1 MARHALGEK
10 GGAALIVELWDFL
23 TDADNWWG
31 PRGLVVLTWNHLR
44 LSVFATLV
52 AALVALPPA
61 VALGHRRRGAVA
73 VSVVNLS
80 RALPSFAVLVL
91 VVPFSLRY
99 GFGLGFWPTFVP
111 LVLLALPPIFANTY
125 TGLAGVDRSTVEA
138 ARAMGMRSREVL
150 GSVELPAALPL
161 MITGLRIAATQVVA
175 TTTLGA
181 LVAYPCLGTP
191 IVRSL
196 QATRDNGELLAGAG
210 MVALLALATDIGF
223 SVLERRLSPWQR
235 RHSVTPGEEIDPS
248 RLTPTL

>member
-1 MARHALGEK
+1 L
-10 GGAALIVELWDFL
+10 LF
-23 TDADNWWG
+23 
-31 PRGLVVLTWNHLR
+31 LTWNHVR
-44 LSVFATLV
+44 LAFFATFV
-52 AALVALPPA
+52 AAAVALPPA
-61 VALGHRRRGAVA
+61 ILLGHRRRGGAVA
-73 VSVVNLS
+73 VAVVNLS
-80 RALPSFAVLVL
+80 RAIPSFAVLVL

-138 ARAMGMRSREVL
+138 ARAMGMRSPEVL
-150 GSVELPAALPL
+150 RSVEIPAALPL

-210 MVALLALATDIGF
+210 LVALLALVTDMGF
-223 SVLERRLSPWQR
+223 SLLERRLSPWR
-235 RHSVTPGEEIDPS
+235 RAAADRSPTDSIDAP
-248 RLTPTL
+248 RLTPAG

>member
-1 MARHALGEK
+1 MIAEF
-10 GGAALIVELWDFL
+10 WDYVS
-23 TDADNWWG
+23 DADNWWG
-31 PRGLVVLTWNHLR
+31 ESGLLFLTWNHLR
-44 LSVFATLV
+44 LAFFATLV
-52 AALVALPPA
+52 ATLVALPPA
-61 VALGHRRRGAVA
+61 VSLGHRRKGGAVA
-73 VSVVNLS
+73 VGLVNLS
-80 RALPSFAVLVL
+80 RAIPSFAVLVL

-150 GSVELPAALPL
+150 RSVEIPAGLPL

-210 MVALLALATDIGF
+210 LVALLALLTDLGF
-223 SVLERRLSPWQR
+223 SLLERRLSPWR
-235 RHSVTPGEEIDPS
+235 RSTADPAPVASIDES
-248 RLTPTL
+248 GLTPVT

>member
-1 MARHALGEK
+1 MMGEFWNY
-10 GGAALIVELWDFL
+10 V
-23 TDADNWWG
+23 TNADNWWG
-31 PRGLVVLTWNHLR
+31 ERGLLFLTWNHLR
-44 LSVFATLV
+44 LSLFATVV
-52 AALVALPPA
+52 AAAVALPPA
-61 VALGHRRRGAVA
+61 VWLGHRRKGGALA

-125 TGLAGVDRSTVEA
+125 TGLAGVDPATVEA
-138 ARAMGMRSREVL
+138 ARAMGMRSLEVL
-150 GSVELPAALPL
+150 ASVELPASLPL

-196 QATRDNGELLAGAG
+196 LATRDNGELLAGAG
-210 MVALLALATDIGF
+210 LVALLALLTDLGF
-223 SVLERRLSPWQR
+223 SLLERRLSPWQR
-235 RHSVTPGEEIDPS
+235 PDPDRASVLVGRVPA
-248 RLTPTL
+248 